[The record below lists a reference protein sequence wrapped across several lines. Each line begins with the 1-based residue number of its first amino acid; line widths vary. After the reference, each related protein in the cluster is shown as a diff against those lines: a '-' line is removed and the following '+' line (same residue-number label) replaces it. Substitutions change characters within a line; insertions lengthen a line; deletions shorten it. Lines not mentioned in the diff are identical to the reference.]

1 MARSYLV
8 VVDMQEDFI
17 YGPLGND
24 ATRSIVENVIK
35 KIKGFDGDV
44 VFTRD
49 SHREDYLK
57 TQEGRFLPV
66 EHCIA
71 YTDGWDFIEPV
82 DELQR
87 KGKWPVYGKS
97 TFGCVNLAVDMRA
110 EHVKQPIESI
120 TLIGVCTDICVVSN
134 AMILKAYL
142 PDVSIFVEASC
153 CAGVTP
159 QKHEA
164 ALEVMKSCQIIV
176 K

>member
-1 MARSYLV
+1 MARDYLV

-24 ATRSIVENVIK
+24 ETKSIVKHVVD

-44 VFTRD
+44 LFTRD
-49 SHREDYLK
+49 SHHEDYLD
-57 TQEGRFLPV
+57 TREGKNLPV

-71 YTDGWDFIEPV
+71 YSDGWDFIEPV

-87 KGKWPVYGKS
+87 KGRWTVYGKN
-97 TFGCVNLAVDMRA
+97 TFGCVNLAVDLRA
-110 EHVKQPIESI
+110 DHMKQPIESI
-120 TLIGVCTDICVVSN
+120 TLIGVCTDVCVISN
-134 AMILKAYL
+134 ALMLKAYL
-142 PDVSIFVEASC
+142 PETPIIVDSGC

-164 ALEVMKSCQIIV
+164 ALEVMRSCQIIV
-176 K
+176 E

>member
-1 MARSYLV
+1 MARNYLV

-17 YGPLGND
+17 YGSLGNE
-24 ATRSIVENVIK
+24 AARSIVKNVVNKIKNFDGNVI
-35 KIKGFDGDV
+35 
-44 VFTRD
+44 FTRD
-49 SHREDYLK
+49 SHHENYLE
-57 TQEGRFLPV
+57 TQEGKFLPV

-71 YTDGWDFIEPV
+71 YSDGWDFIDPV

-110 EHVKQPIESI
+110 EHIKQPIESI
-120 TLIGVCTDICVVSN
+120 TLIGVCTDVCVISN
-134 AMILKAYL
+134 AMILKAFL
-142 PDVSIFVEASC
+142 PEVPIFVDASC

-164 ALEVMKSCQIIV
+164 ALEAMKSCQIIV
-176 K
+176 E